1 VIVGDAIVAPLPAAD
16 LVVANIERKLIEM
29 LLQREG
35 LPDRIIVSGLRIE
48 DEVDHTGWEVQ
59 RQIVLGGWRSALLT
73 R

>member
-1 VIVGDAIVAPLPAAD
+1 
-16 LVVANIERKLIEM
+16 M